1 VGEAARP
8 EIRHAQSS
16 LSAARDEGEA
26 KSRREQW
33 IAMVA
38 EAEPVRAARDR
49 AFKGV
54 RSARARVFLGSG
66 LILFLELVLIRE
78 LGAKVVHLSYFTNFV
93 LLGSFLG
100 VGLGFLASGK
110 RFSVARLSPL
120 LLVGLLALVVLL
132 PVQIDRRSDQVIYFT
147 EVDPSGPPPWVMLPV
162 IFLAVAACVM
172 GPAQLVGRSFRH
184 LPALDAYRADLLG
197 SLAGIATFT
206 AFAFLEAPPLLWGLV
221 LVALFIALLG
231 TLRVVTFSCALL
243 IAFFVAD
250 LPSDRMTW
258 SPYYRIVY
266 DQIAFGGGE
275 VGLNVNV
282 NGIPHQVARGT
293 EGRLRDDPL
302 YGVPYD
308 RLGSGAP
315 GRVLVVGA
323 GTGNDVA
330 VALSKGAASVDAVE
344 IDPKILD
351 LGRRYHPDRPYEDPR
366 VTTHVDDGRAFLER
380 TDARFDLILF
390 ALPDSL
396 ALVTGGGAIRLESYL
411 FTREAMAA
419 VRNHLTERGGFAMY
433 NLYREDWLVDRYAGT
448 VASAFGHEP
457 CVDKVERV
465 GGQAVVSVAVDQDDQ
480 RCARTAAPADR
491 VAPSTDDRPFPYFRG
506 GDIPALYL
514 FALAGILLISL
525 VAVRLLAG
533 PLRSMRPY
541 SDLFFMGAAFLL
553 LETKSVTTFALLF
566 GTTWVVNAV
575 VFAGVLVAVLF
586 AVETTRRVRTPTLPI
601 LYMGI
606 AAALIL
612 AYVVPN
618 ASLLALPVLPRLVAA
633 VALAFAPIFLA
644 NLAFAKRFADTED
657 APSAFGVNILGA
669 MVGGC
674 IEYFALIVG
683 FRNLLIVAGL
693 LYLVAF
699 ALLPRR
705 GARTIA

>member
-1 VGEAARP
+1 
-8 EIRHAQSS
+8 
-16 LSAARDEGEA
+16 
-26 KSRREQW
+26 
-33 IAMVA
+33 MVA
-38 EAEPVRAARDR
+38 QAEPKRAARDR
-49 AFKGV
+49 AFTGV
-54 RSARARVFLGSG
+54 RSPRARVFLGSG

-110 RFSVARLSPL
+110 RFSFARFAPL
-120 LLVGLLALVVLL
+120 VLVGLLALVVLL

-147 EVDPSGPPPWVMLPV
+147 EVEPSGPPTWVMLPI

-172 GPAQLVGRSFRH
+172 GPAQLVGRSFRD
-184 LPALDAYRADLLG
+184 LPALDAYRVDLLG
-197 SLAGIATFT
+197 SLAGITTFT
-206 AFAFLEAPPLLWGLV
+206 AFAFLGAPPLVWGLV

-231 TLRVVTFSCALL
+231 TLRVVMFSCALL

-266 DQIAFGGGE
+266 EQIEFGGGE

-302 YGVPYD
+302 YGMPYD

-351 LGRRYHPDRPYEDPR
+351 LGRRYHPDRPYADPR
-366 VTTHVDDGRAFLER
+366 VTTHVADGRAFLDR
-380 TDARFDLILF
+380 TDERFDLILF

-411 FTREAMAA
+411 FTREAMAE
-419 VRNHLTERGGFAMY
+419 VRDHLTERGGFAMY

-465 GGQAVVSVAVDQDDQ
+465 GGQAVISIAVDQGDQ

-491 VAPSTDDRPFPYFRG
+491 VAPSTDDRPFPYLRG
-506 GDIPALYL
+506 ASIPALYL

-525 VAVRLLAG
+525 IAVRFMAG
-533 PLRSMRPY
+533 PFRAMRPY

-566 GTTWVVNAV
+566 GTTWVVNAI
-575 VFAGVLVAVLF
+575 VFAGVLVAVLL
-586 AVETTRRVRTPTLPI
+586 AVETTRRVRTPTLPV

-633 VALAFAPIFLA
+633 VALAFAPIYLA

-674 IEYFALIVG
+674 IEYLALIVG

-693 LYLVAF
+693 LYLIAF

-705 GARTIA
+705 GARTISAILPRSTSL